1 MNKLYITI
9 LAGGLG
15 KRMQSNLPKVLH
27 QVKGQAM
34 IVRLIYQIIK
44 LNPEKILIVVGKYR
58 DIIQQEIEKN
68 IIDSRIFYVDQLIPN
83 GTGDAVKCTL
93 PYFENNNIDNIIL
106 NGDVPM
112 IQYTTIKDIYNCYSV
127 NSKKLLITSI
137 NLSDPTNNGRIIVND
152 NGEFNGII
160 EEKDCNDQQKTISL
174 VNCGIYVCNS
184 GVLLNCI
191 PKIDNNNIQHEYYLT
206 DLVKIYRQFYETTI
220 DLYVLPQ
227 DKEIEIYNVNTKQ
240 QLEYI
245 EQLGI

>member
-68 IIDSRIFYVDQLIPN
+68 IMDSRIFYVDQLVPN

-93 PYFENNNIDNIIL
+93 PYFENDNIDNIIL

-112 IQYTTIKDIYNCYSV
+112 IQYTTIKDIYDCYSN
-127 NSKKLLITSI
+127 NSTL
-137 NLSDPTNNGRIIVND
+137 R
-152 NGEFNGII
+152 
-160 EEKDCNDQQKTISL
+160 
-174 VNCGIYVCNS
+174 
-184 GVLLNCI
+184 
-191 PKIDNNNIQHEYYLT
+191 
-206 DLVKIYRQFYETTI
+206 
-220 DLYVLPQ
+220 
-227 DKEIEIYNVNTKQ
+227 
-240 QLEYI
+240 
-245 EQLGI
+245 